1 MANPYFRNLP
11 DFEYVNR
18 TTDGRNISDYTTV
31 KNFFKK
37 GKLREDIFQNIA
49 FFDKYYI
56 RGNDRPDNVA
66 NEIYGDPTLDW
77 IVLSSNNILN
87 IQSEWP
93 MDQLSFDDFLL
104 NKYGNTTE
112 VIGGIHHYESLE
124 VKDNDGVVIFPKGL
138 RVDEG
143 QTVTFFD
150 RGSSSYVEVTD
161 MTLGI
166 TNYQYEEK
174 LNNAKREI
182 FVLKP
187 RYLNIVVDDLE
198 EMMEYKKG
206 STQYVNGTLKR
217 AQNIRLFQ

>member
-37 GKLREDIFQNIA
+37 GKLREDIFQNIT

-56 RGNDRPDNVA
+56 RGNDPPDNVA

-77 IVLSSNNILN
+77 IVLTSNNILN

-104 NKYGNTTE
+104 NKYGNITE

-124 VKDNDGVVIFPKGL
+124 VKDNDGVVVFPKGL

>member
-66 NEIYGDPTLDW
+66 NDLYGDPTLDW

-104 NKYGNTTE
+104 NKYGNITE

-124 VKDNDGVVIFPKGL
+124 VKDNDGVVVFPKGL

>member
-1 MANPYFRNLP
+1 
-11 DFEYVNR
+11 
-18 TTDGRNISDYTTV
+18 
-31 KNFFKK
+31 
-37 GKLREDIFQNIA
+37 
-49 FFDKYYI
+49 
-56 RGNDRPDNVA
+56 
-66 NEIYGDPTLDW
+66 
-77 IVLSSNNILN
+77 
-87 IQSEWP
+87 

-124 VKDNDGVVIFPKGL
+124 VKDNDGVVVFPKGL
-138 RVDEG
+138 KVDED

-150 RGSSSYVEVTD
+150 RGSSSYIEVTD